1 MYTTIENTI
10 MTPISRTCLIKQWML
25 LLVLLTLSAA
35 VKAQTGKITGR
46 INDEA
51 QQPVVAATVLLK
63 KATDSSLVKVGLSD
77 TTGVWQFENIPFN
90 RYFVTITYVGYKD
103 WTGPV
108 FNLDQPQV
116 AAENTI
122 LLTGASNLKGVT
134 VAAKKPFIEQQL
146 DRTIVNVESSI
157 MAAGGSALE
166 VMEKLPGVIVDKNG
180 NISIKGKQGVKVMID
195 DRPAY
200 LSGGELTAFL
210 RNMPASQLDQIEI
223 MSNPPAKYDAAGNG
237 VINIKRK
244 KLKTGGFNG
253 SLVLTALQGRYPG
266 TTQNL
271 NFNYSNK
278 HINLYGNAG
287 YSYRKSF
294 EDYHIIRNFRNTNG
308 KEITSIYDQYTY
320 TKTTGQSITAKVGLD
335 YYTSAKTTIGIAVG
349 GFHNPSESSSTNN
362 TLLKT
367 GGGVTTTRVDAPATT
382 KGKWDNMEA
391 NVSLKHVFAA
401 EHELLVNA
409 DYLSYNSTS
418 EQQFNNRYYKPDS
431 SEAAAPKLFLADL
444 PGKINIYSLKADYTH
459 PFSENT
465 RLEAG
470 VKTSYVST
478 DNNAQYFDGVNNKW
492 IKNDTLSNHF
502 LYKENINAAYLN
514 LRHKHNSWE
523 FQAGL
528 RAEQTWLKGEQK
540 NTAETFSRS
549 YLQLFPTAFVAYDV
563 DKESKVTLSYG
574 RRIER
579 PDYRSMNPFR
589 FYLDQY
595 TYDEGNPNLKPQ
607 YSHNVELS
615 YSIWEGA
622 LTTTLLYNKTT
633 DIIQEVILQDVARNE
648 TYQRPENLNTRKV
661 LGANINAQIPI
672 GENMST
678 VIYMDYNHYDYSG
691 TINNEPFQLK
701 AGVFTGQL
709 MQQVKVKG
717 GWAFQFMGTWSSRS
731 IDGTF
736 LQQPIGTL
744 HAGIQ
749 KDILGKQG
757 TIRLSASDIFG
768 WNRYNAT
775 SRYQN
780 IDINIRGQWQ
790 SQVLKLAF
798 TYRFN
803 KSDKKDAADK
813 REIGAAAEQQR
824 VKTEKK

>member
-1 MYTTIENTI
+1 MYTTIEKT
-10 MTPISRTCLIKQWML
+10 MKTACSGRRLLQLLPVL
-25 LLVLLTLSAA
+25 LLLSFVAR
-35 VKAQTGKITGR
+35 AQTGKITGR
-46 INDEA
+46 IHDET

-63 KATDSSLVKVGLSD
+63 KAADSSLVKVALSD
-77 TTGVWQFENIPFN
+77 TTGSWQLEEIPFN
-90 RYFVTITYVGYKD
+90 RYFITITYIGYKE
-103 WTGPV
+103 WNGPV
-108 FNLDQPQV
+108 FTLDQPATTLESASLQS
-116 AAENTI
+116 
-122 LLTGASNLKGVT
+122 GASNLKGVT

-146 DRTIVNVESSI
+146 DRTVVNVESSI

-166 VMEKLPGVIVDKNG
+166 VMEKLPGVLVDKNG

-195 DRPAY
+195 DRPGY
-200 LSGGELTAFL
+200 LSAAELTAFL

-253 SLVLTALQGRYPG
+253 TLTLTALQGRYPG

-278 HINLYGNAG
+278 HVNFYGNAG
-287 YSYRKSF
+287 FSYRKSF
-294 EDYHIIRNFRNTNG
+294 EDYYIVRNFRNG
-308 KEITSIYDQYTY
+308 AKEITSIYDQHTY
-320 TKTTGQSITAKVGLD
+320 TKTTGKSITAKLGAD
-335 YYTSAKTTIGIAVG
+335 YYASAKTTIGVALG
-349 GFHNPSESSSTNN
+349 GFHNPSEAVNTNN

-367 GGGVTTTRVDAPATT
+367 GDGVMTTRVDAPATT

-401 EHELLVNA
+401 ERELLLNA

-418 EQQFNNRYYKPDS
+418 EQHFDNRYFKPDS
-431 SEAAAPKLFLADL
+431 SEAAPRKSFLADL
-444 PGKINIYSLKADYTH
+444 PAKINIYSLKADYTH
-459 PFSENT
+459 PFSDKT

-470 VKTSYVST
+470 VKTSFVNT
-478 DNNAQYFDGVNNKW
+478 DNNAQYFDGVSGGWK
-492 IKNDTLSNHF
+492 KNDSLSNHF
-502 LYKENINAAYLN
+502 LYKENVNAGYLN
-514 LRHKHNSWE
+514 LRHKHDRWE

-540 NTAETFSRS
+540 NNGQTFSRS
-549 YLQLFPTAFVAYDV
+549 YLQFFPSAFVAYDV

-595 TYDEGNPNLKPQ
+595 TYNEGNPYLNPQ
-607 YSHNVELS
+607 YSHNIELG

-622 LTTTLLYNKTT
+622 LTTTLLYNRTT
-633 DIIQEVILQDVARNE
+633 DIIQEVILQNADKNE

-661 LGANINAQIPI
+661 LGANVNAQIPI
-672 GENMST
+672 GETMTT
-678 VIYMDYNHYDYSG
+678 VLYMDYNHYDYSG
-691 TINNEPFQLK
+691 AINNEPFELK
-701 AGVFTGQL
+701 AGVFTAQL
-709 MQQVKVKG
+709 MQQVKLQN
-717 GWAFQFMGTWSSRS
+717 GWGFQFMGTWSSRS

-749 KDILGKQG
+749 KDILGKQA

-780 IDINIRGQWQ
+780 IDIHIRGQWQ

-803 KSDKKDAADK
+803 KNDRKETTDK
-813 REIGAAAEQQR
+813 RESAAEEERQR

>member
-1 MYTTIENTI
+1 MKNI
-10 MTPISRTCLIKQWML
+10 MMTLRSQMCLVKQWML
-25 LLVLLTLSAA
+25 LALLILPVAA
-35 VKAQTGKITGR
+35 GAQTGKVTGQVR
-46 INDEA
+46 DEA
-51 QQPVVAATVLLK
+51 QQPVVAATILLK
-63 KATDSSLVKVGLSD
+63 KATDSSLVKVALSD
-77 TTGVWQFENIPFN
+77 TTGAWLLEDIPFN
-90 RYFVTITYVGYKD
+90 RYFITITYMGYKE
-103 WTGPV
+103 WNGPV
-108 FNLDQPQV
+108 FNIDQSQM
-116 AAENTI
+116 ALENAI
-122 LLTGASNLKGVT
+122 LQTGANNLKGVT

-146 DRTIVNVESSI
+146 DRTVVNVESSI
-157 MAAGGSALE
+157 MAAGGSAME
-166 VMEKLPGVIVDKNG
+166 VMEKLPGVLVDKNG

-253 SLVLTALQGRYPG
+253 NITLTALQGRYPG
-266 TTQNL
+266 TTQSL

-278 HINLYGNAG
+278 HINFYGNAG

-294 EDYHIIRNFRNTNG
+294 EDYYIVRNFRNADQ
-308 KEITSIYDQYTY
+308 KEITSIYDQHTY
-320 TKTTGQSITAKVGLD
+320 TKTTAQSVTAKLGLD
-335 YYTSAKTTIGIAVG
+335 YYVNAKTTVGIAAG
-349 GFHNPSESSSTNN
+349 GFHNPSDASSTNN

-367 GGGVTTTRVDAPATT
+367 GEGVATTRVDAPATT

-391 NVSLKHVFAA
+391 NVSLKHVFGTA
-401 EHELLVNA
+401 HELLVNA

-418 EQQFNNRYYKPDS
+418 KQHFDNHYYKPDS
-431 SEAAAPKLFLADL
+431 SEAAPNKLFLADL
-444 PGKINIYSLKADYTH
+444 PAKINIYSLKADYTH
-459 PFSENT
+459 PFSEDT

-470 VKTSYVST
+470 AKTSFVNT
-478 DNNAQYFDGVNNKW
+478 DNNAQYYDGVNGSW

-514 LRHKHNSWE
+514 LRHKRNQWE

-540 NTAETFSRS
+540 NNGQTFSRS
-549 YLQLFPTAFVAYDV
+549 YLQFFPTAFLAYDV
-563 DKESKVTLSYG
+563 DKQSKVTFSYG

-595 TYDEGNPNLKPQ
+595 TYDEGNPYLNPQ
-607 YSHNVELS
+607 YSHNFELS

-633 DIIQEVILQDVARNE
+633 DIIQEVILQDAAKNE

-661 LGANINAQIPI
+661 LGANINAQIPLND
-672 GENMST
+672 NMT
-678 VIYMDYNHYDYSG
+678 TIIYMDYNHYDYSG
-691 TINNEPFQLK
+691 TINNGPFQLK
-701 AGVFTGQL
+701 AGVFTAQL
-709 MQQVKVKG
+709 MQQVKLKD
-717 GWAFQFMGTWSSRS
+717 GWGFQFMGTWSSRS

-749 KDILGKQG
+749 KDVLGKQG
-757 TIRLSASDIFG
+757 TIRLSASDIFA
-768 WNRYNAT
+768 WSRYNAT

-780 IDINIRGQWQ
+780 IDIHIRGQWQ

-803 KSDKKDAADK
+803 KNDKKDATDK
-813 REIGAAAEQQR
+813 RESGAAEEQKR
-824 VKTEKK
+824 VKTEKQ

>member
-1 MYTTIENTI
+1 MYITIENTT
-10 MTPISRTCLIKQWML
+10 MTPSFLKCLTKQWIVPFVL
-25 LLVLLTLSAA
+25 LLLSVAA
-35 VKAQTGKITGR
+35 KAQTGKITGQ
-46 INDEA
+46 IHDA
-51 QQPVVAATVLLK
+51 TQQPVVAATVLLK
-63 KATDSSLVKVGLSD
+63 KATDSSLVKVTLSD
-77 TTGVWQFENIPFN
+77 TTGNWQLESIPFN
-90 RYFVTITYVGYKD
+90 RYFITITYIGYKE
-103 WTGPV
+103 WNGPV
-108 FNLDQPQV
+108 FSLDNPQV
-116 AAENTI
+116 ALDNAT
-122 LLTGASNLKGVT
+122 LLSDASNLKGVT

-146 DRTIVNVESSI
+146 DRTVVNVESSI
-157 MAAGGSALE
+157 MAAGGSAME
-166 VMEKLPGVIVDKNG
+166 VMEKLPGVLVDKNG
-180 NISIKGKQGVKVMID
+180 SISIKGKQGVKVMID

-210 RNMPASQLDQIEI
+210 RNMPASQLEQIEI

-244 KLKTGGFNG
+244 KMKTGGFNG
-253 SLVLTALQGRYPG
+253 NIVLTALQGRYPG

-271 NFNYSNK
+271 NFNYSNQ
-278 HINLYGNAG
+278 HVNFYGNAG

-294 EDYHIIRNFRNTNG
+294 EDYYIVRNFRNG
-308 KEITSIYDQYTY
+308 DDKISSIYDQHTY
-320 TKTTGQSITAKVGLD
+320 TKTTGQSTTAKLGLD
-335 YYTSAKTTIGIAVG
+335 YYAGAKTTIGVAVG
-349 GFHNPSESSSTNN
+349 GFHNPSSSASTNN

-367 GGGVTTTRVDAPATT
+367 GEGVMTTRIDAPATT
-382 KGKWDNMEA
+382 DGKWDNMEA
-391 NVSLKHVFAA
+391 NVSLKQVFDTVG
-401 EHELLVNA
+401 HELLVNA

-418 EQQFNNRYYKPDS
+418 EQHFDNRYYKPDS
-431 SEAAAPKLFLADL
+431 SEAAPHKLFLANL

-459 PFSENT
+459 PFSVNT

-470 VKTSYVST
+470 LKTSFVNT
-478 DNNAQYFDGVNNKW
+478 DNNAQYFDGVAADWK
-492 IKNDTLSNHF
+492 KNDSLSNHF

-514 LRHKHNSWE
+514 LRHKHDRWE

-528 RAEQTWLKGEQK
+528 RAEQTWIKGEQK
-540 NTAETFSRS
+540 NNGQTFSRN
-549 YLQLFPTAFVAYDV
+549 YLQFFPTAFVAYDV
-563 DKESKVTLSYG
+563 DKESKVTLTYG

-595 TYDEGNPNLKPQ
+595 TYNEGNPYLNPQ
-607 YSHNVELS
+607 YSQNVELS
-615 YSIWEGA
+615 YSIWGGA

-633 DIIQEVILQDVARNE
+633 DIIQDIILQDATKNE

-672 GENMST
+672 GDNMVT
-678 VIYMDYNHYDYSG
+678 VIYMDYNNYDYSG
-691 TINNEPFQLK
+691 TINEGPFRLK

-709 MQQVKVKG
+709 MQQVKLKN
-717 GWAFQFMGTWSSRS
+717 GWGFQFMGTYSSRS

-736 LQQPIGTL
+736 LLQPIGTL

-749 KDILGKQG
+749 KDILGKQA

-768 WNRYNAT
+768 WNKYKAT

-780 IDINIRGQWQ
+780 IDILMRGQWQ
-790 SQVLKLAF
+790 TQVLKLAF

-803 KSDKKDAADK
+803 KNDKKDVTDK
-813 REIGAAAEQQR
+813 HESGASEEQKR

>member
-1 MYTTIENTI
+1 MYTIIENTI
-10 MTPISRTCLIKQWML
+10 MRPSSRKCPTKQWML
-25 LLVLLTLSAA
+25 LLVLLILSAT
-35 VKAQTGKITGR
+35 VKAQTGKVTGQIR
-46 INDEA
+46 DEA

-63 KATDSSLVKVGLSD
+63 KATDSSLVKVALSD
-77 TTGVWQFENIPFN
+77 TTGGWQLDNIPFS
-90 RYFVTITYVGYKD
+90 RYFITVTYIGYKE
-103 WTGPV
+103 WNSPV
-108 FNLDQPQV
+108 FNLDQSLAPL
-116 AAENTI
+116 ENAI
-122 LLTGASNLKGVT
+122 LQTDANNLKGVT

-146 DRTIVNVESSI
+146 DRTVVNVESSI
-157 MAAGGSALE
+157 MAAGGSAME
-166 VMEKLPGVIVDKNG
+166 VMEKLPGVLVDKNG

-253 SLVLTALQGRYPG
+253 NIVVTALQGRYPG
-266 TTQNL
+266 TAQNL

-278 HINLYGNAG
+278 HINFYGNAG

-294 EDYHIIRNFRNTNG
+294 EDYYIIRNFRNGG
-308 KEITSIYDQYTY
+308 KEISSIYDQHTY
-320 TKTTGQSITAKVGLD
+320 TKTTGQSITGKLGLD
-335 YYTSAKTTIGIAVG
+335 YYASAKTTVGVALG
-349 GFHNPSESSSTNN
+349 GFHNPSESFSTNN

-367 GGGVTTTRVDAPATT
+367 GEGVMTTRVDAPATT
-382 KGKWDNMEA
+382 KGKWDNIEA
-391 NVSLKHVFAA
+391 NVSLKHVFNAA
-401 EHELLVNA
+401 EHELLINA

-418 EQQFNNRYYKPDS
+418 EQYFDNRYYKPDS
-431 SEAAAPKLFLADL
+431 SEAAPHKLFLADL

-465 RLEAG
+465 RLELGA
-470 VKTSYVST
+470 KTSFVNT
-478 DNNAQYFDGVNNKW
+478 DNNAQYYDGVNSGW

-502 LYKENINAAYLN
+502 LYKENINAAYVN
-514 LRHKHNSWE
+514 LRHKLHHWE

-540 NTAETFSRS
+540 SSGQTFSRS
-549 YLQLFPTAFVAYDV
+549 YLQFFPTAFLAYDL
-563 DKESKVTLSYG
+563 DKESKVTLTYG

-595 TYDEGNPNLKPQ
+595 TYDEGNPYLNPQ

-622 LTTTLLYNKTT
+622 LTTTLVYNRTT
-633 DIIQEVILQDVARNE
+633 DIIQEVILQDAVRNE

-661 LGANINAQIPI
+661 LGANINAQLPI
-672 GENMST
+672 NDNLT
-678 VIYMDYNHYDYSG
+678 TIIYVDYNHYDYSG

-709 MQQVKVKG
+709 MQQVKLKD
-717 GWAFQFMGTWSSRS
+717 GWGLQFMGTWSSRS

-736 LQQPIGTL
+736 LQQPVGTL

-757 TIRLSASDIFG
+757 ALRLSASDIFG
-768 WNRYNAT
+768 WNRYNGV

-780 IDINIRGQWQ
+780 IDIHIRGQWQ

-803 KSDKKDAADK
+803 KNDKKDATDK
-813 REIGAAAEQQR
+813 RESGATAEQQR